1 MQVRVSGR
9 VRCRDVLQE
18 SCVMCLRN
26 PATYISIVTRYLT
39 DTTERVIAGA
49 RKSARAR
56 ARERKVKE
64 RRAEEGVCV
73 CVIILMN
80 LEGCFGIQR
89 I

>member
-1 MQVRVSGR
+1 
-9 VRCRDVLQE
+9 
-18 SCVMCLRN
+18 MCLRN
-26 PATYISIVTRYLT
+26 PATFISIVTRYLT

-73 CVIILMN
+73 CVCDNFDELRGMFWHTAYMRTV
-80 LEGCFGIQR
+80 E
-89 I
+89 